1 MVTHLSG
8 NLPREVVKVFETES
22 QILLAYLFGSKARG
36 TETSKSDID
45 IAVPLSEIPGNLLD
59 HYLHLIDKFSKALGD
74 KVDLI
79 ILNTAPPLLKHQVI
93 KHGRVIYCR
102 DEKSRVEFES
112 KAEKE
117 YLDFRIY
124 RERYDK
130 ALLKEVSTWK
140 N

>member
-79 ILNTAPPLLKHQVI
+79 ILNNAPPLLKHQVI

-102 DEKSRVEFES
+102 DEKARVEFES

-117 YLDFRIY
+117 YLGFKIY
-124 RERYDK
+124 GERYGK
-130 ALLKEVSTWK
+130 ALLREVSTWK
-140 N
+140 D